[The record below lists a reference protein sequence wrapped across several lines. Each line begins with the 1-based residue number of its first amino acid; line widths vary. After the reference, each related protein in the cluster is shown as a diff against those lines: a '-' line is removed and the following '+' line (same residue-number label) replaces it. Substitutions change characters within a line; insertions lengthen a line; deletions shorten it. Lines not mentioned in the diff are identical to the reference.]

1 MRESF
6 PTLIITGMHGTEL
19 QMCTVFVDY
28 EDSLDSRPTSSV
40 RSRLF
45 FFFRRDG
52 PLMNTA
58 GLLLEEARAD
68 FWVPPRGTKPAENA
82 FSPNILCGDR
92 CVSYGLNSLKD

>member
-1 MRESF
+1 
-6 PTLIITGMHGTEL
+6 
-19 QMCTVFVDY
+19 
-28 EDSLDSRPTSSV
+28 
-40 RSRLF
+40 
-45 FFFRRDG
+45 
-52 PLMNTA
+52 MNTA